1 MAPKNTVEK
10 SNTTPFVPKGSPET
24 TPLTPSDFQIIKD
37 KDGFRV
43 KHQEDVFPF
52 PIQTPE
58 AALDF
63 KHRMEV
69 LLTVQET
76 CKKIILLQKECE
88 FYTDKAD
95 HTIGKKYHDLFI
107 DSGIIPLLN
116 RTTALTHERLE
127 TIFTTNKT
135 KNIVDELSVYLN
147 AIAEKMARTPKPSLS
162 K

>member
-1 MAPKNTVEK
+1 MTPQKTAEK
-10 SNTTPFVPKGSPET
+10 SNHTPVVPKNNIEI

-37 KDGFRV
+37 KDGFKV

-52 PIQTPE
+52 ATKTPE

-95 HTIGKKYHDLFI
+95 HTVGKKYHDLFI

-147 AIAEKMARTPKPSLS
+147 AIAEKMARIPKPSSS